1 MADGDKNPLEG
12 TKDYL
17 DKFRTDLENIYK
29 EAFNPKNIA
38 DQMLDLDKKASEV
51 AKTFGV
57 GRDNIYS
64 INKGITEAITNVTLL
79 GGSYQ
84 DVADIQMNIATN
96 LGRNVL
102 STTETVESLF
112 KTSQVVGETSQV
124 LVKSFKDVGMSASF
138 IEDEM
143 TKVVDQSRSIG
154 VNAQAVS
161 KQVLTNMSDL
171 NKFNFEGG
179 VQGMAKMAAQAVNLR
194 VNMKDTL
201 VLAEKMFNP
210 EQAIEMAA
218 AMQRLGVAQ
227 SDLLDPLR
235 LMEMGQN
242 DPAELQNQIAEMTK
256 QFITMGKEGKF
267 EVMPGAK
274 LRLQEIAKE
283 MGMNYGELVKMGMAG
298 KELDDK
304 LRKIKFPDDIGLT
317 EDKKKFIANLAEMD
331 KQGEY
336 KIKVDGESLGLDEA
350 ITKFKESPEKLEQLM
365 KDQAPK
371 TMQELAEEQ
380 LDTLKTI
387 EKNME
392 AGQQIGYAAAGS
404 KFGTDAMNLT
414 RAATSTGGQ
423 LVRATLGKDIKGQ
436 SKVIDSVYSSAD
448 SLIKVLTGPGSLEEK
463 TKKTADIMA
472 KTGNDFKDA
481 LKGIGDV
488 GGKAKTELD
497 NLRAS
502 GNKLVSIFDN
512 IASIFS
518 TDKGKTNKSS
528 GLPSPKLPETSE
540 KVNKVIETAGT
551 VFDKT
556 GKENAGAPL
565 DFVITINHDF
575 KNVPTNIDVNQL
587 KEALKVAVPDK
598 EIANVIKN
606 EIAKISNDGGLKG
619 IQ

>member
-1 MADGDKNPLEG
+1 
-12 TKDYL
+12 
-17 DKFRTDLENIYK
+17 
-29 EAFNPKNIA
+29 
-38 DQMLDLDKKASEV
+38 MLDLDQKASEV

-57 GRDNIYS
+57 GRDNIYN

-84 DVADIQMNIATN
+84 DVADIQTSIATN

-138 IEDEM
+138 IEEEM
-143 TKVVDQSRSIG
+143 TKVVSQARSIG

-161 KQVLTNMSDL
+161 KQVVSNMSDL

-201 VLAEKMFNP
+201 ALAEKMFNP

-256 QFITMGKEGKF
+256 QFITMGKEGNF
-267 EVMPGAK
+267 EVMPGSK
-274 LRLQEIAKE
+274 LRLQEIARE
-283 MGMNYGELVKMGMAG
+283 LNINYGELVKMGMAG
-298 KELDDK
+298 KELDEK
-304 LRKIKFPDDIGLT
+304 LNRIKFPPGAFT
-317 EDKKKFIANLAEMD
+317 EEQEKFIANIAEMD
-331 KQGEY
+331 KDGQF
-336 KIKVDGESLGLDEA
+336 KIKIDGEDVGLEEA
-350 ITKFKESPEKLEQLM
+350 MKRFGDNSDLLTQVM
-365 KDQAPK
+365 KDSEPK
-371 TMQELAEEQ
+371 SMQQLAEEQ
-380 LDTLKTI
+380 LSTLKTI

-392 AGQQIGYAAAGS
+392 AGQQIGFAAAGS
-404 KFGTDAMNLT
+404 RFGTDATNLT
-414 RAATSTGGQ
+414 RAATTTGGQ
-423 LVRATLGKDIKGQ
+423 LVRATLGKDVKGQ

-481 LKGIGDV
+481 LKGINDV

-512 IASIFS
+512 IAGLFS
-518 TDKGKTNKSS
+518 SDKGKTSKSAVP
-528 GLPSPKLPETSE
+528 PSPKLPETSE
-540 KVNKVIETAGT
+540 KVNRVIESAGIT
-551 VFDKT
+551 V
-556 GKENAGAPL
+556 GKSGGETSSAPL
-565 DFVITINHDF
+565 DLVVTINHDF
-575 KNVPTNIDVNQL
+575 KNVPTNIDINQL

-606 EIAKISNDGGLKG
+606 EVEKITKDSGLKG
-619 IQ
+619 IPTGGR